1 MRKWSMTELNRL
13 SVEEFKETAK
23 TPLAIVLDNVRS
35 ANNVGSVFRTA
46 DAFALEGLHLCG
58 ITACPPQKDIRK
70 TALGASDSVDWT
82 HWKETSMAIR
92 HLKEEGYK
100 VIAIEQAE
108 GSIGLQDFRV
118 EAGSKYAVVFGHEV
132 KGVSKEVM
140 ELVDACIEI
149 PQFGTKHS
157 LNIAVSVGVIVWD
170 LFAKIRFS

>member
-13 SVEEFKETAK
+13 SVEEFRETAK

-35 ANNVGSVFRTA
+35 ANNVGSVFRTS

-70 TALGASDSVDWT
+70 TALGASDSVTWT
-82 HWKETSMAIR
+82 HWKETSMAIE
-92 HLKEEGYK
+92 HLKSEGYK

-108 GSIGLQDFRV
+108 GSIALQDFEV
-118 EAGSKYAVVFGHEV
+118 EVGGKYAVVFGHEV
-132 KGVSKEVM
+132 KGVSEEVM

>member
-1 MRKWSMTELNRL
+1 MTELNRL
-13 SVEEFKETAK
+13 SVEEFQDTPK
-23 TPLAIVLDNVRS
+23 TPLVIVLDNVRS
-35 ANNVGSVFRTA
+35 ANNVGSVFRTG

-70 TALGASDSVDWT
+70 TALGASDSVTWT
-82 HWKETSMAIR
+82 HWKETSMAVQ

-108 GSIGLQDFRV
+108 GSIALQDFEI
-118 EAGSKYAVVFGHEV
+118 EAGGKYAVVFGHEV
-132 KGVSKEVM
+132 KGVSEEVM
-140 ELVDACIEI
+140 QLVDACIEI

>member
-1 MRKWSMTELNRL
+1 MTELNRL
-13 SVEEFKETAK
+13 SVEEFKEIAK

-35 ANNVGSVFRTA
+35 ANNVGSVFRTS

-70 TALGASDSVDWT
+70 TALGARDSVNWT
-82 HWKETSMAIR
+82 HWKETSMAIE
-92 HLKEEGYK
+92 HLKSEGYK
-100 VIAIEQAE
+100 GSAIEQAE
-108 GSIGLQDFRV
+108 GSIALQDFKV
-118 EAGSKYAVVFGHEV
+118 EAGGKYAVVFGHEV
-132 KGVSKEVM
+132 KGVSEEVM
-140 ELVDACIEI
+140 QLVDACIEI